1 MTNLSSLS
9 KIHYANIA
17 SITLFFVTILIDTI
31 AHGWTWLHI
40 LNLANLGL
48 AWIVFINLKLTE
60 TTVNNVA
67 DVIKKAGQ
75 GLLEKRITTIQDKG
89 ELYDLAWNTN
99 NALDQIEVFIR
110 EIRASVDATSREEY
124 YRRIL
129 SKGLHGEYK
138 EASDFVNR
146 AIDSMQTSHISI
158 KRSILNGDL
167 SQIGNAAGKGLD
179 VVQGDLLNSIER
191 LNKITVLSN
200 STSQNSSETV
210 SELETIVTKLNYL
223 IELVQI
229 SAAAIESLNTK
240 TNEISSV
247 VNLIKD
253 IADQTNLLALNA
265 AIEAARA
272 GEHGRGFAVVAD
284 EVRKLAERTQKATS
298 EIAISV
304 QTLQQE
310 SMEIH
315 SNSEDMNTIANESSS
330 AIETFSSTLHTFNRD
345 AKETA
350 VQALLIENITFIT
363 LAKIDHI
370 IFKSHAYRNII
381 DGKELVKFG
390 DHHACRLGK
399 WYDSG
404 LGKERFSK
412 LPSYPDII
420 APHAAVHQWALL
432 NMNYIRNEDST
443 IENHTDIVNNFTHM
457 ENESEKLFTIMD
469 QLIQES
475 DRQNIHT

>member
-1 MTNLSSLS
+1 MMNLSSLS
-9 KIHYANIA
+9 RIHYANIA
-17 SITLFFVTILIDTI
+17 SITLFIIAIILDTI
-31 AHGWTWLHI
+31 MNGWTWLHI

-48 AWIVFINLKLTE
+48 AWIVFINIRQTKK
-60 TTVNNVA
+60 TVNEVA
-67 DVIKKAGQ
+67 SVIKEAGQ
-75 GLLEKRITTIQDKG
+75 GYLEKRITYIKDKG
-89 ELYDLAWNTN
+89 ELYDLSWNTN
-99 NALDQIEVFIR
+99 NTLDQIEVFIR

-124 YRRIL
+124 FRRIL

-146 AIDSMQTSHISI
+146 AIDSMYTSNMHI
-158 KRSILNGDL
+158 KRSILNGEL
-167 SQIGNAAGKGLD
+167 SQIGSGTGKGLD

-191 LNKITVLSN
+191 LNEITTLSN
-200 STSQNSSETV
+200 STSKNSSATV
-210 SELETIVTKLNYL
+210 TDLESIVVKLNRL

-229 SAAAIESLNTK
+229 SVAAIESLNIK

-310 SMEIH
+310 SMEIQG
-315 SNSEDMNTIANESSS
+315 NSEDMNTIANESSN
-330 AIETFSSTLHTFNRD
+330 AIDTFRSTLYTFNND
-345 AKETA
+345 AKKTA
-350 VQALLIENITFIT
+350 LQALLIENITFVT

-370 IFKSHAYRNII
+370 IFKSNAYRNITA
-381 DGKELVKFG
+381 GKEQVTFG
-390 DHHACRLGK
+390 DHHSCRLGK

-412 LPSYPDII
+412 LASYPDIVT
-420 APHAAVHQWALL
+420 PHAAVHQWALL
-432 NMNYIRNEDST
+432 NMNYIRDADTT
-443 IENHTDIVNNFTHM
+443 IENHADIVNNFTHM
-457 ENESEKLFTIMD
+457 ETESQKLFTIMD

-475 DRQNIHT
+475 DHQNI